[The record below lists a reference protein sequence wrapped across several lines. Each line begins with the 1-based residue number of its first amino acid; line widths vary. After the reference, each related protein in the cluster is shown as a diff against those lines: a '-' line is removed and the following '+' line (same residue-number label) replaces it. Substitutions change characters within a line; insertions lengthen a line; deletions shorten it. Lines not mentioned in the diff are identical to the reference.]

1 MESGMQILNS
11 KKSDE
16 KYKAVRY
23 HLRLE
28 SYLGHS
34 KTEVNYSLIINFRFP
49 SFIMSEW
56 IRIKSV
62 SNMNTVN
69 EIIKC

>member
-1 MESGMQILNS
+1 MQILNS

-16 KYKAVRY
+16 KYKTVRY

-28 SYLGHS
+28 SWLGHS
-34 KTEVNYSLIINFRFP
+34 KTEVDHSLIIKFRFP
-49 SFIMSEW
+49 SFIMSER

-62 SNMNTVN
+62 SNMKTIN